1 MWDFCTVH
9 AISLREDGKDR
20 RPGTEASIARAGF
33 RPTWH
38 LTERSPMGGV
48 VGCFEAHVG
57 VAQKALRCGHAGQE
71 WAVIFE
77 DDARLFEHVDADS
90 LAAVEAELRQFCS
103 SWPKEEPCWI
113 QLGYLACDPR
123 VAATPVPN
131 SKHIFAISKS
141 FCTHAYLVNRQKLR
155 QIAEL
160 RWAREQTGFDALR
173 ATTGGPHFAVTPM
186 LFYQSDDPSL
196 IGMQMKPTDQQTY
209 TVTTVQ
215 RIIGMR
221 QAAEFSEFVAT
232 QNQLFAALLAIGAV
246 VLAAVFAV
254 SVWGATSP
262 KTSPEKDMR
271 VQIPSAVAA
280 ALSGALL
287 LALLVAIGFALTS

>member
-1 MWDFCTVH
+1 
-9 AISLREDGKDR
+9 
-20 RPGTEASIARAGF
+20 
-33 RPTWH
+33 
-38 LTERSPMGGV
+38 MGGV

-57 VAQKALRCGHAGQE
+57 VAQKALRGGQE

-77 DDARLFEHVDADS
+77 DDARFFENVDADS

-103 SWPKEEPCWI
+103 NWPKEEPCWI

-123 VAATPVPN
+123 VAATPVLN
-131 SKHIFAISKS
+131 SKHIFAIAKS

-160 RWAREQTGFDALR
+160 RWEREQTGFDALR

-186 LFYQSDDPSL
+186 LFYQADDPSL

-221 QAAEFSEFVAT
+221 QAAEFGEFVAT
-232 QNQLFAALLAIGAV
+232 QNQLFTALLAIGAI
-246 VLAAVFAV
+246 VLGAVFAV
-254 SVWGATSP
+254 SVWGATTASP
-262 KTSPEKDMR
+262 KNDMR
-271 VQIPSAVAA
+271 VQVPSAVAA